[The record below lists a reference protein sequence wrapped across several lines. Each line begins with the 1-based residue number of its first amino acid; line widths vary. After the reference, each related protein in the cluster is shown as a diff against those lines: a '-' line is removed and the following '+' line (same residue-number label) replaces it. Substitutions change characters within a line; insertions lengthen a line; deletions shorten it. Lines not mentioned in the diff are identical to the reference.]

1 MKNYILL
8 FVFAGI
14 VTAFNAFGQDEEQ
27 KPEEEGYVF
36 TIEKELDATSVKNQ
50 YRSSTCWSFSAISF
64 LESELL
70 RMGKGEYNLSEM
82 FVIRHAYGDKAKKYV
97 RLHGSLNLAG
107 GGAFHDVITIMN
119 KYGMVPEEVY
129 DGKVLGEENHIHGE
143 MDNVVKAYVK
153 AVVENKNKKLTPVWY
168 QGLNGILDAYLGEIP
183 EEFEYNGNKYTPVSF
198 TESLGLN
205 LDDYVELSSFT
216 HHPFYEE
223 FVLEVPDNWEWGLV
237 YNIPMNE
244 FAEVLDYAIDN
255 GYTIAW
261 GADVSEKGFSW
272 KNGIAIVPEVAM
284 LDMTD
289 TEKEKWDELTTKEK
303 QAALYKFDKPGR
315 EKIITQEMHQEA
327 FDNYSMTD
335 DHGLHITGKAKDQ
348 IGNEYFIVKN
358 SWGDGGKYDGYFYAS
373 KSFVLMNTLDIMVHK
388 DAIPKH
394 IKKKLGFE

>member
-8 FVFAGI
+8 FLFAGI
-14 VTAFNAFGQDEEQ
+14 VTAFNAFGQDEEK

-36 TIEKELDATSVKNQ
+36 TIEKEVDATPVKNQ

-97 RLHGSLNLAG
+97 RMHGNLNLAG
-107 GGAFHDVITIMN
+107 GGAFHDVITVF
-119 KYGMVPEEVY
+119 KEYGMVPEEVY
-129 DGKVLGEENHIHGE
+129 DGQVIGEENHIHGE

-153 AVVENKNKKLTPVWY
+153 AVVDNKNKKLTPVWY
-168 QGLNGILDAYLGEIP
+168 QGLVGILDAYLGEIP
-183 EEFEYNGNKYTPVSF
+183 EEFEYNGEKQTPKSF
-198 TESLGLN
+198 AKSLGLN
-205 LDDYVELSSFT
+205 MNDYVELSSFT

-223 FVLEVPDNWEWGLV
+223 FVLEVPDNWEWGFV
-237 YNIPMNE
+237 YNLPMKE
-244 FAEVLDYAIDN
+244 FNEVLDYAIDN

-272 KNGIAIVPEVAM
+272 KNGVAIVPEVDM

-289 TEKEKWDELTTKEK
+289 TEKEKWEELTEKEK
-303 QAALYKFDKPGR
+303 QASLYKFDKPGR

-335 DHGLHITGKAKDQ
+335 DHGMHLTGKAKDQ
-348 IGNEYFIVKN
+348 NGNEYFIVKN
-358 SWGDGGKYDGYFYAS
+358 SWGESGKYDGYFYAS
-373 KSFVLMNTLDIMVHK
+373 RAFVLMNTLDIMVHK
-388 DAIPKH
+388 DAIPRH